1 MKKSRITIFLQ
12 STLELSK
19 RAAMVSVQEIFT
31 MHSLFNQTLS
41 AIVAGGLPLHV
52 VENQDGYVIQ
62 ARVPGVAKK
71 DIQVDIQGRYLKIVV
86 QPAQEQP
93 AADGNRVVL
102 SEFDTVGRAERVL
115 QFREGLD
122 ADSASLALADGVL
135 TIRVASPV
143 QRNRRTLTLSD

>member
-1 MKKSRITIFLQ
+1 
-12 STLELSK
+12 
-19 RAAMVSVQEIFT
+19 
-31 MHSLFNQTLS
+31 MHSLFNHTLS

-86 QPAQEQP
+86 QPTQEQP

>member
-1 MKKSRITIFLQ
+1 
-12 STLELSK
+12 
-19 RAAMVSVQEIFT
+19 
-31 MHSLFNQTLS
+31 
-41 AIVAGGLPLHV
+41 

>member
-1 MKKSRITIFLQ
+1 
-12 STLELSK
+12 
-19 RAAMVSVQEIFT
+19 

-41 AIVAGGLPLHV
+41 AIVAGGLRLHV

>member
-1 MKKSRITIFLQ
+1 
-12 STLELSK
+12 
-19 RAAMVSVQEIFT
+19 

-41 AIVAGGLPLHV
+41 AIVSGGLPLHV

-102 SEFDTVGRAERVL
+102 SEFDNAGRAERVL

-122 ADSASLALADGVL
+122 ADSASLALSDGVL

-143 QRNRRTLTLSD
+143 QRNRRTLTLND

>member
-1 MKKSRITIFLQ
+1 
-12 STLELSK
+12 
-19 RAAMVSVQEIFT
+19 
-31 MHSLFNQTLS
+31 MHSLFNQTLA

-52 VENQDGYVIQ
+52 VENQDGYDIQ

-93 AADGNRVVL
+93 AVDGNRVVL

>member
-1 MKKSRITIFLQ
+1 
-12 STLELSK
+12 
-19 RAAMVSVQEIFT
+19 

-41 AIVAGGLPLHV
+41 AIVAGGLPLLV

>member
-1 MKKSRITIFLQ
+1 
-12 STLELSK
+12 
-19 RAAMVSVQEIFT
+19 

-41 AIVAGGLPLHV
+41 AIVSGGLPLHV
-52 VENQDGYVIQ
+52 VESQDGYVIQ

-102 SEFDTVGRAERVL
+102 SEFDTAGRAERVL

-122 ADSASLALADGVL
+122 ADSASLALSDGVL

-143 QRNRRTLTLSD
+143 QRNRRTLTLND